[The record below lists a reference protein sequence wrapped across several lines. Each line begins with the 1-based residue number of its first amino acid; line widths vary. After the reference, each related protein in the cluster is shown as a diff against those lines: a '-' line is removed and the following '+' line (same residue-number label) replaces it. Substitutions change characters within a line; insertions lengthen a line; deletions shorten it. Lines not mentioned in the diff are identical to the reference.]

1 MAVKKASNT
10 AGKVSYETD
19 AMSDRCSNYLHRR
32 CYIKAYNIGRGNYF
46 DDDPLT
52 IDNVHFC
59 PDSSGDKSTKL
70 EGFDGGCGT
79 FDSDSNND
87 TIFTATNTNT
97 TRVSLWKCYGAFHPA
112 GIKVILWK

>member
-1 MAVKKASNT
+1 
-10 AGKVSYETD
+10 
-19 AMSDRCSNYLHRR
+19 MSDRCSNYLHRR